1 MAISPKGLNAKQAG
15 IALTVA
21 LILLVLV
28 TLIGIAAVSGT
39 TMQQRMTANF
49 YDREIAFQAA
59 EAALRTGAASLSTS
73 GIGIRNCGAGG
84 IICVVNPFKATN
96 LDPSHIHTVTSA
108 QFAIGAN
115 AASQPQYVIENLG
128 AWPNPDSNTGFDQSA
143 NAAQYGAQGLSQT
156 SIYYRITARSGDPAS
171 IGERSVV
178 TLQAIYRQ

>member
-1 MAISPKGLNAKQAG
+1 MALAF
-15 IALTVA
+15 A

-28 TLIGIAAVSGT
+28 TLLGVATIRGNTI
-39 TMQQRMTANF
+39 QQRMTANF

-59 EAALRTGAASLSTS
+59 EAALRVGAASLAVS
-73 GIGIRNCGAGG
+73 GIGIRNCGPGG
-84 IICVVNPFKATN
+84 ITCTIDPFKSGN
-96 LDPSHIHTVTSA
+96 LNVDHIHTVTA
-108 QFAIGAN
+108 TQFAIGGN

-178 TLQAIYRQ
+178 TLQATYRQ